1 MKFKCDLKLL
11 NEVVSHVSLPI
22 SNKSTIP
29 ALEGILLECENNNLK
44 LTGYDLDL
52 GITKTIQV
60 ETVEPGAI
68 VLNARLFSDILRKM
82 PDEQI
87 TITSD
92 QKLLTRIEGM
102 DTEFNILGMSR
113 DEYPDMPAVDD
124 SQGFTAPDYLLKN
137 MINQT
142 LFAIS
147 VNDQTPVLTGSLF
160 DLNGGKMSVVS
171 VDGYRVALR
180 KENIASDTDVS
191 FVVPGKTLA
200 EITKLLSDQ
209 EEAMTRVSVGSR
221 HIIFEING
229 YTVISRLLEGEYLDY
244 KSAIPE
250 GHTTRIVADTR
261 TVVQSI
267 ERTSII
273 INDRNKSPVKLV
285 TEGSTIN
292 LTCESTIGKV
302 SDRFEATVEGDPI
315 RIAFNNK
322 YMIDA
327 LKHTECDQ
335 IYIDINGPLSPI
347 KIIPTEGDDFLF
359 LVLPVRLKN
368 EN

>member
-1 MKFKCDLKLL
+1 MKFKCELKTL
-11 NEVVSHVSLPI
+11 NEVVTNVSLPI

-29 ALEGILLECENNNLK
+29 ALEGVLLECDNNSLK

-52 GITKTIQV
+52 GITKTIPV
-60 ETVEPGAI
+60 ETLEPGAI

-87 TITSD
+87 TIQSD
-92 QKLLTRIEGM
+92 QKLLTTIQGV

-113 DEYPDMPAVDD
+113 DEYPDMPSIDD
-124 SQGFTAPDYLLKN
+124 SQSFTAPDYLLKN
-137 MINQT
+137 MIGQT

-160 DLNGGKMSVVS
+160 DLKNGEMSVVS

-180 KENIASDTDVS
+180 KEKISADGSFS

-209 EEAMTRVSVGSR
+209 EDAVTRVIVGSR
-221 HIIFEING
+221 HIIFETGG
-229 YTVISRLLEGEYLDY
+229 YFVISRLLEGEYLDY
-244 KSAIPE
+244 QSAIPQ
-250 GHTTRIVADTR
+250 GHTTRLVADTR

-302 SDRFEATVEGDPI
+302 SDRFEAAVEGDPI

-335 IYIDINGPLSPI
+335 INIDINGPLSPI